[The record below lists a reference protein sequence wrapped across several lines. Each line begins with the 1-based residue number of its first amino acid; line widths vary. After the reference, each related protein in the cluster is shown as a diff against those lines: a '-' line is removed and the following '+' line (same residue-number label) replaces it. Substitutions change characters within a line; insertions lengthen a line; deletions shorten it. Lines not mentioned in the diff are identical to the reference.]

1 MSKIDEIKENI
12 GWLKIIFGLLTAVD
26 VSLLGWLAQNYK
38 IAEPLI
44 IIMTLLLIIVS
55 TAGIIVINKKAY
67 KKIRELG
74 DL

>member
-1 MSKIDEIKENI
+1 MSKLDEVKESI
-12 GWLKIIFGLLTAVD
+12 GWLKIIFGLLTAID

-38 IAEPLI
+38 IAELI
-44 IIMTLLLIIVS
+44 IIIIVLLLIVVS
-55 TAGIIVINKKAY
+55 TAGIIFINKKAY